1 MKRVFV
7 GAMAL
12 LVAGIAAPAA
22 EAQKPPKQAKGLS
35 ISAVPSPVKFGR
47 SVAVTGKLT
56 GPQAGGEMIRLL
68 EDPFPFGDL
77 MEVATAAVDAQGDYS
92 FTRAPAINTRY
103 QTGQGGLASEIVTVS
118 VSPRVSLRLSD
129 RTPAARSP
137 VRFFGKVCPE
147 HDGSALAIQRQ
158 IAPGQ
163 WRTLRSTT
171 LADAAG
177 TSCSTYSRK
186 VRIKSDG
193 LWRTALRTHA
203 DHAAG
208 LSPARRIDVH

>member
-1 MKRVFV
+1 MKRIFV
-7 GAMAL
+7 GATAL
-12 LVAGIAAPAA
+12 LVAGIAASAA

-35 ISAVPSPVKFGR
+35 ISAEPSPVRFGK
-47 SVAVTGKLT
+47 SVAITGKLT
-56 GPQAGGEMIRLL
+56 GPHVGGEMIRLL
-68 EDPFPFGDL
+68 EDPFPSGDL

-103 QTGQGGLASEIVTVS
+103 QTGQGGLASAVVTVS

-137 VRFFGKVCPE
+137 VRFFGRVCPE

-163 WRTLRSTT
+163 WRTVRSTT
-171 LADAAG
+171 LADEAG

-186 VRIKSDG
+186 VRVNRDG
-193 LWRTALRTHA
+193 LWRSVLRTHD
-203 DHAAG
+203 DHASG
-208 LSPARRIDVH
+208 ISPARRIDAH